1 MRIAEAKTQP
11 ELLENIYLQEENLL
25 TDFWIPGDIEV
36 QMKWFK
42 TENLYIQNDTT
53 SVFLSD
59 L

>member
-1 MRIAEAKTQP
+1 MRIAEAKTQS

-25 TDFWIPGDIEV
+25 TDFWIPRDIEV

-53 SVFLSD
+53 SVLLSD